1 MVTRLIFGALLT
13 DLSIILAAFLY
24 LGARN
29 PKNPWWVND
38 QVMTWVL
45 PLITGGIVVGPFL
58 LIEGL
63 FFNKTGLAMSDLIT
77 TAVIL
82 GVGVVFLVLMRIPRR
97 VAAYEAMGAVQQ
109 GATKN

>member
-1 MVTRLIFGALLT
+1 MITRLVFGALLT

-58 LIEGL
+58 LVEGL
-63 FFNKTGLAMSDLIT
+63 FFSKNGLAMSDLIT
-77 TAVIL
+77 TLVIL
-82 GVGVVFLVLMRIPRR
+82 GAGAVFLLLMRIPRR
-97 VAAYEAMGAVQQ
+97 VAAYEAMGASPQ
-109 GATKN
+109 GASKG

>member
-1 MVTRLIFGALLT
+1 MVTRLVFGALLT

-58 LIEGL
+58 LVEGL
-63 FFNKTGLAMSDLIT
+63 FFSKNGLAMSDLVT
-77 TAVIL
+77 TLVIL
-82 GVGVVFLVLMRIPRR
+82 GAGAAFLVLMRIPRR
-97 VAAYEAMGAVQQ
+97 VAAYEAMSTSPQ
-109 GATKN
+109 GGTKN